1 MRRDILEKLI
11 QMIPREERRI
21 DYYKEIPCK
30 DFDYDC
36 FGFDGRIP
44 FGNYERCYNYAPE
57 MGKCIFCEWG
67 RSRQ

>member
-30 DFDYDC
+30 DF
-36 FGFDGRIP
+36 
-44 FGNYERCYNYAPE
+44 
-57 MGKCIFCEWG
+57 
-67 RSRQ
+67 